1 MCMMGIKQWRSD
13 KLRARTNAVGFLRA
27 DKLNKAKEML
37 NCDAV
42 DLEGEG

>member
-1 MCMMGIKQWRSD
+1 MLLD
-13 KLRARTNAVGFLRA
+13 FLRA
-27 DKLNKAKEML
+27 EKLNKAKEML